1 MRFYLLEH
9 PFLHPFLSQITTATT
24 RTDTALPDTM
34 TGETATAVIATGIGI
49 VTTDAT
55 GIEDMT
61 GTVIDGTMTD
71 GPGDTKDEGTGE
83 SARRD
88 LVQGAK
94 TKCRLTPRRRMIV
107 VTETEDEPRS
117 VEGMAW
123 ELRNEEA
130 PPHKTRCRS
139 L

>member
-1 MRFYLLEH
+1 M
-9 PFLHPFLSQITTATT
+9 A
-24 RTDTALPDTM
+24 
-34 TGETATAVIATGIGI
+34 IATGIGI

-71 GPGDTKDEGTGE
+71 GPGDTKDGGTGE
-83 SARRD
+83 NVRRD

-94 TKCRLTPRRRMIV
+94 TTCRLTPRRRMIG
-107 VTETEDEPRS
+107 VTETEGEPRS

-130 PPHKTRCRS
+130 PPHKMPCRS